1 MSTHIKILNKV
12 DIKLFESAPQFNA
25 SERKKYF
32 YSSDWINTTISDY
45 DTGTNKVVFVLM
57 FGYFQATKRF
67 VPIKYFSKK
76 DIEYVSNRLNIK
88 RENINF
94 SELDR
99 RNVSRYRKVI
109 LGHIG
114 YSAFDSES
122 KKLVINECRQ
132 LVKKQI
138 KPKSVFL
145 LLIQF
150 VLSKHIEIPRYH
162 MLSEIIT
169 NAFNV
174 FEKSLAEKID
184 SYLEPHHRELL
195 DTLLEREDNDLP
207 KTDEGRTLK
216 RYKWTLLKR
225 ISQSTRA
232 SKIKENIKD
241 LHTIQ
246 EIFESVQDVVKKM
259 DLSPTII
266 QYYANWAKKARI
278 FHIVS
283 KSEWKRHLYFLTF
296 IIHQYYVLQDVLV
309 DTLLSSVQSA
319 KNSSLREQK
328 ERYFEKRNALQNTIS
343 ETASY
348 IRNEISVNYTTI
360 EEKLKDSHLSYQSR
374 VDEAL
379 SLIETRK
386 EMNKRIKHKLD
397 ELESEA
403 ESTMKQD
410 EYAIL
415 ESKSLQLQRKV
426 SPIIKRL
433 SFKKESSNTAII
445 EAVHYFQNHKGEI
458 GKDAPIDFLEDEHK
472 KAILGKKDKIRVS
485 LYKIFLFFEVANA
498 IKSGELNL
506 VHSYKYK
513 PFDTYLISKQ
523 YWIDHYDELIEKAG
537 LKSFKDP
544 EKALS
549 KLETILN
556 TQFEVTNQ
564 NILDDK
570 NKFIKFNKKEEF
582 FVDTPKVEKDVVD
595 NVAELFPQDR
605 YVQLLEV
612 LSSIDQQTHF
622 SDSFEHYNL
631 KYNRDKPKG
640 KIFYAGVMGYGCNI
654 GIKRMSKISRG
665 IGEHTLDNTV
675 NWYFSLENLLSANNK
690 ILEFMDKLELAN
702 EFLKDKDS
710 NHTASDGKKRGVARD
725 SLFAQYSFKYF
736 GSGQGVSIYTF
747 IDERHLLFHS
757 TVISSGLREASYVID
772 GLLHNDVVQ
781 SGIHSTDTHG
791 YTEAIFGATH
801 LLGFSFAPRIK
812 KLADQQLYS
821 FLNKLNYEKK
831 GYKILP
837 DSKID
842 VQLIKDN
849 WDDILRFIATLKLNV
864 TTADQLFKRLNSYS
878 RQHPLYRALKE
889 LGKIV
894 KTIFLLKYID
904 DVELRQSIEKQLNK
918 VENSN
923 KFSDAVFFA
932 NNQEFQVETQE
943 EQEIIEHCKRLIENA
958 IICWNYLYLSR
969 VIANTKDISEKQ
981 RLIEAIKN
989 GSIVFWKH
997 INVFGE
1003 YDFTENAFKNFQDS
1017 SFPKNAELKAA

>member
-12 DIKLFESAPQFNA
+12 DIELFESSPSFNSA
-25 SERKKYF
+25 ERKKYF
-32 YSSDWINTTISDY
+32 HPSEWLKSTISEY
-45 DTGTNKVVFVLM
+45 DTDTNKVGFVLM

-67 VPIKYFSKK
+67 VPTKYFARR
-76 DIEYVSNRLNIK
+76 DIESVSNRLNIK
-88 RENINF
+88 VESIDFTGFHRQTIM
-94 SELDR
+94 
-99 RNVSRYRKVI
+99 RYKKII
-109 LGHIG
+109 LKHFG
-114 YSAFDSES
+114 YSAFDDES
-122 KKLVINECRQ
+122 RQLVIKEAVL
-132 LVKKQI
+132 LVKKQL

-145 LLIQF
+145 LLIQLI
-150 VLSKHIEIPRYH
+150 LSKRIEIPRYH

-169 NAFNV
+169 NAFNE
-174 FEKSLAEKID
+174 FEKSLAKKIE
-184 SYLEPHHRELL
+184 SYLEPAHQKLL
-195 DTLLEREDNDLP
+195 DTLLERENNDIP
-207 KTDEGRTLK
+207 SATIK

-232 SKIKENIKD
+232 SKVKENIKD
-241 LHTIQ
+241 LQTIH
-246 EIFESVQDVVKKM
+246 EIFYSIQSVVEKM

-266 QYYANWAKKARI
+266 HYYANWAKKARI

-319 KNSSLREQK
+319 KNSALREHK
-328 ERYFEKRNALQNTIS
+328 ETYFEKRNTLRSTIS
-343 ETASY
+343 EATNY
-348 IRNEISVNYTTI
+348 IRNEISVTYTTI
-360 EEKLKDSHLSYQSR
+360 EEKLKDDHLSYQSR

-379 SLIETRK
+379 VLIETRK
-386 EMNKRIKHKLD
+386 EMNKRIKYKLD
-397 ELESEA
+397 ELDSEA
-403 ESTMKQD
+403 ENTMKQD
-410 EYAIL
+410 EYDIL

-426 SPIIKRL
+426 SPIIKGL

-445 EAVHYFQNHKGEI
+445 EAVCYFQSRNGEI
-458 GKDAPIDFLEDEHK
+458 GSNAPIDFLDPEQK
-472 KAILGKKDKIRVS
+472 KAVFGKKNKIRVS
-485 LYKIFLFFEVANA
+485 LYKVFLFFEVANA

-506 VHSYKYK
+506 SHSYKYK

-523 YWIDHYDELIEKAG
+523 YWLNNHDELIEKAG
-537 LKSFKDP
+537 LKELKEP
-544 EKALS
+544 EKVLA
-549 KLETILN
+549 KLEKILN
-556 TQFEVTNQ
+556 EQFDVTNQ
-564 NILDDK
+564 HILADK
-570 NKFIKFNKKEEF
+570 NKFIKFNKKGEF
-582 FVDTPKVEKDVVD
+582 SVDTPKVEKDVVD
-595 NVAELFPQDR
+595 TVADLFPQDR
-605 YVQLLEV
+605 YVQLLEI
-612 LSSIDQQTHF
+612 LSSIDQQTQF

-631 KYNRDKPKG
+631 KYNRDKPKE

-665 IGEHTLDNTV
+665 IGEHALDNTV

-702 EFLKDKDS
+702 AFLKDKAC
-710 NHTASDGKKRGVARD
+710 NHTSSDGKKRGVTKD
-725 SLFAQYSFKYF
+725 SLFAQHSFKYF
-736 GSGQGVSIYTF
+736 GSGQGVSVYTF
-747 IDERHLLFHS
+747 IDERHLLFYS

-772 GLLHNDVVQ
+772 GLLHNDIVQ

-801 LLGFSFAPRIK
+801 LLGLSFAPRIK
-812 KLADQQLYS
+812 KFADQQLYS
-821 FLNKLNYEKK
+821 FANKLNYEQK

-837 DSKID
+837 DGKID
-842 VQLIKDN
+842 IQLIQDN

-904 DVELRQSIEKQLNK
+904 DVDLRQSIEKQLNK
-918 VENSN
+918 VENSHR
-923 KFSDAVFFA
+923 FSDAVFFA

-943 EQEIIEHCKRLIENA
+943 EQEIVENCKRLIENA

-969 VIANTKDISEKQ
+969 VIVNTKDRSEKQ
-981 RLIEAIKN
+981 RLIGAIQN
-989 GSIVFWKH
+989 GSIIFWKH

-1003 YDFTENAFKNFQDS
+1003 YDFTENALKNFHDF
-1017 SFPKNAELKAA
+1017 SFSQNMNLKAA